1 MAALESNFNVPP
13 ISTLDVISSALD
25 ACVSVIVSAVVA
37 FSAVTCCNPY
47 DASMPNPLRVR
58 FDMDTL
64 PTISKTLEP
73 YSSTCKLE
81 PTDKETVG
89 AEFAIPTFA
98 VVIKATSVLVNWR
111 VFEATLPWSVIAC
124 KVVAMLEIKPPSPLK
139 NLLFTTSIL
148 PDAFKATLAFANTI
162 VFDVALP

>member
-1 MAALESNFNVPP
+1 
-13 ISTLDVISSALD
+13 
-25 ACVSVIVSAVVA
+25 
-37 FSAVTCCNPY
+37 
-47 DASMPNPLRVR
+47 VR

-111 VFEATLPWSVIAC
+111 VFDATLPWSVIAC

-139 NLLFTTSIL
+139 NLLLITSTL
-148 PDAFKATLAFANTI
+148 PEDLQPTLELENMI
-162 VFDVALP
+162 VFDVVLP